1 MSLDLKR
8 KELELIKVRAAQAEL
23 DFRIE
28 ESLDNIERLK
38 QHIVEQE
45 NHAVNL
51 ETEIN
56 TLKSNIKQ
64 TLKPNK

>member
-23 DFRIE
+23 EFRID

-38 QHIVEQE
+38 NHIIVQQE
-45 NHAVNL
+45 HAIKL
-51 ETEIN
+51 EEE
-56 TLKSNIKQ
+56 IKQ
-64 TLKPNK
+64 FKINNHE